1 MNYYNG
7 NNYLVSVSWNCVV
20 NDYLLNVFWSVCGS
34 DNDDD
39 DGDDDYD
46 VYVYNLCVLNEAAYN
61 TLILRGFAFSSSDV
75 PNNQ

>member
-39 DGDDDYD
+39 DDDDDYD

>member
-7 NNYLVSVSWNCVV
+7 NNCLVSVNWNCVV

-39 DGDDDYD
+39 DDGYG

-61 TLILRGFAFSSSDV
+61 TLILRDFAFSSSDV

>member
-1 MNYYNG
+1 MNVN
-7 NNYLVSVSWNCVV
+7 WNCVV

-39 DGDDDYD
+39 DDDGYG

-61 TLILRGFAFSSSDV
+61 TLILRDFAFSSSDV

>member
-39 DGDDDYD
+39 GDDYD